1 MNVAEFSHL
10 NPKTHSRLMMREPWK
25 HIIQKTGSCASFLY
39 KFYSTTAVK
48 AIWKLH
54 RPLYSLVNRHF
65 RSLSLCHAI
74 DPQSSSWWGNRTEKT
89 FVFLFHI
96 VANKRPYLHYT
107 SLYQLL
113 VFTNVFA
120 MTKWLRWYIG
130 VTWSTKW
137 PLFIRRLSWQD
148 WKKKFIALLRVS
160 YC

>member
-1 MNVAEFSHL
+1 MRAL
-10 NPKTHSRLMMREPWK
+10 KTHNPENWIMCK
-25 HIIQKTGSCASFLY
+25 FLN
-39 KFYSTTAVK
+39 KLHSTTAIK

-65 RSLSLCHAI
+65 RGFSLCHTI
-74 DPQSSSWWGNRTEKT
+74 DPQSSSWWGNRTEKN

-120 MTKWLRWYIG
+120 MTKWLQWYMG

-148 WKKKFIALLRVS
+148 WKKSLSLCCGWVNVNI
-160 YC
+160 